1 MQRFV
6 FLLLFVISLMS
17 PAGAADHFPD
27 DAGLLELIQT
37 RVDDDRAVGIV
48 VGVIEADGTRRI
60 QAYGDPGPGRMPLSA
75 DTVFEIGSISKVF
88 TGIVLASMAQDGVL
102 AIDDD
107 VQQYVGEGVSIPARG
122 DRAIRFVDI
131 ATHHSALPRMPSN
144 FAPAD
149 PTNPYADYTVEMMYE
164 FLTGLELERDIGAE
178 FEYSNLGM
186 GLLGQVMAEVA
197 GTDYESLVRA
207 RILDPLGMNNTAI
220 ELSETLAAKMAHG
233 HTATGMP
240 TSNWDIP
247 ALAGAG
253 ALRSDM
259 DDMLDFIEANIR
271 AARGDT
277 SSAVLE
283 AMATSHAERANANG
297 MAIGLAW
304 VIRPTASGSI
314 VWHNGGTGGFR
325 TWAGFDPQQGV
336 GAVVLTNSGHGA
348 DDIGFHLIDPSLP
361 LAAPPEPVVE
371 RIEVEVPRSVMA
383 RYVGVYELAPTFRI
397 AVELHDDGLRIQA
410 TSQPQFRVYAESEA
424 KFFLKVVDAQIEFVK
439 ESGEIAAL
447 VLYQGD
453 AVQRARKIE

>member
-1 MQRFV
+1 
-6 FLLLFVISLMS
+6 
-17 PAGAADHFPD
+17 
-27 DAGLLELIQT
+27 
-37 RVDDDRAVGIV
+37 
-48 VGVIEADGTRRI
+48 
-60 QAYGDPGPGRMPLSA
+60 
-75 DTVFEIGSISKVF
+75 
-88 TGIVLASMAQDGVL
+88 
-102 AIDDD
+102 
-107 VQQYVGEGVSIPARG
+107 
-122 DRAIRFVDI
+122 
-131 ATHHSALPRMPSN
+131 MPSN